1 MQGRH
6 VLAILATGGGKSL
19 CYQLP
24 ALNRFHRNG
33 SLTIIISP
41 LQSLMKD
48 QVDGLLERNVQCAA
62 TLNGLLTMPERADV
76 LEKVQMGDVG
86 ILLVSPEQFRNK
98 AFRRAIRQRQIG
110 AWIFDEAHCLS
121 KWGNDFRP
129 DYMYASRFIREHTGN
144 QPLAPHWLLH
154 CNG

>member
-1 MQGRH
+1 AVGRLITELRDVPCGRSDCRYCCTTHDPRHELKRYFGFADFRYERPGQSLQHDVVLAGMQGRH

-48 QVDGLLERNVQCAA
+48 QVDGLLERNV
-62 TLNGLLTMPERADV
+62 
-76 LEKVQMGDVG
+76 
-86 ILLVSPEQFRNK
+86 
-98 AFRRAIRQRQIG
+98 
-110 AWIFDEAHCLS
+110 
-121 KWGNDFRP
+121 
-129 DYMYASRFIREHTGN
+129 
-144 QPLAPHWLLH
+144 
-154 CNG
+154 